1 MYKKQEE
8 EFTIDK
14 LYKILEEL
22 SIDKEEVTF
31 EIGEEHEKE
40 PED

>member
-1 MYKKQEE
+1 MDKKQEE
-8 EFTIDK
+8 GFTIDK

-22 SIDKEEVTF
+22 GIDKEEVTF
-31 EIGEEHEKE
+31 EIDEEYEKE

>member
-1 MYKKQEE
+1 MDKKQEE

-14 LYKILEEL
+14 LYKILEDL
-22 SIDKEEVTF
+22 DIDKEEVVF
-31 EIGEEHEKE
+31 EIDEEHEKE